1 MTDAE
6 MTETGMTAEGGAAVE
21 SHSVEAFAV
30 DNAEYYAAEFD
41 KIQGRTGFAWSWNMM
56 AAVFGPIWGAARE
69 VWGFFWIFLVLEL
82 FALVQL
88 GRGLWGEL
96 GADQLAR
103 YERMLENIA
112 KREAQ
117 AEELT
122 ASGDVAGAEAKL
134 KIADN
139 LRGAAEKALQAANDA
154 SSEATGILI
163 AGVILMVLIKL
174 AEGFYANYA
183 YEAQYLRW
191 RASRNERSGIKRSS
205 ILFGLLGLLAIWPL
219 ALIRFTVADPNELVA
234 KLTGGLLGNRISI
247 TEFPVGREYFAYL
260 SKKGDA
266 GFDWLANNFGD
277 VFDGV
282 TAGIR
287 WVLDGL
293 EILLIETP
301 WPVVMFVTVVLALRL
316 AGPRVAIFTA
326 ASLAYLAFMGLW
338 ELSMITIA
346 LIGAGAFLCIL
357 IGIPLGIWFGKS
369 KRAYAF
375 AEPVLDFMQTMP
387 AFVYLIPI
395 IAFFGTGKPPGVLAT
410 LIFAMPPVIRLTA
423 LGMRGVPETTKEA
436 AVAFGCSKRQLLFNV
451 ELPLA
456 LPSIMTGINQT
467 ILMSLSMVVIASL
480 IGAEGLGALILEAL
494 QYAAKG
500 QGLLGGLAILFCAMV
515 IDRIAQGMYR
525 RKVGGH

>member
-1 MTDAE
+1 MTDTGPTNEDHGVARFV
-6 MTETGMTAEGGAAVE
+6 ET
-21 SHSVEAFAV
+21 
-30 DNAEYYAAEFD
+30 NADYYEAEFAR
-41 KIQGRTGFAWSWNMM
+41 IQGKTGFTWSWNTM
-56 AAVFGPIWGAARE
+56 AALCGPLWGAARGA
-69 VWGFFWIFLVLEL
+69 WGFFWTFLVLEL
-82 FALVQL
+82 FALVQI

-96 GADQLAR
+96 GANQLAR
-103 YERMLENIA
+103 YERLIENIS

-117 AEELT
+117 AADLT
-122 ASGDVAGAEAKL
+122 AAGDVAGAEAKL
-134 KIADN
+134 KIANN
-139 LRGAAEKALQAANDA
+139 LRGAADKALEAA
-154 SSEATGILI
+154 EAAGSAAVSILVTG
-163 AGVILMVLIKL
+163 VVLMLAIKL
-174 AEGFYANYA
+174 IEGLYANYA
-183 YEAQYLRW
+183 YEAQYLSW
-191 RASRNERSGIKRSS
+191 RSGQKVQTGLRQSGIW
-205 ILFGLLGLLAIWPL
+205 FGLIGILAIWPL
-219 ALIRFTVADPNELVA
+219 TLIRFTVAKPEEFVA
-234 KLTGGLLGNRISI
+234 SLTGGLLGDKLTI
-247 TEFPVGREYFAYL
+247 TEFPVGKEYFAIL
-260 SKKGDA
+260 AKKGDA

-293 EILLIETP
+293 EILLIQTP
-301 WPVVMFVTVVLALRL
+301 WPVVMFVTVIMALRL

-338 ELSMITIA
+338 ELAMITVA
-346 LIGAGAFLCIL
+346 LIGAGAFLCVV

-369 KRAYAF
+369 KRAYTF

-423 LGMRGVPETTKEA
+423 LGMRGVPENTKEA
-436 AVAFGCSKRQLLFNV
+436 AIAFGCSKRQLLFNV

-467 ILMSLSMVVIASL
+467 ILMALSMVVIASL

-500 QGLLGGLAILFCAMV
+500 QGLLGGLAILVCAMV
-515 IDRIAQGMYR
+515 IDRIAQGAYR
-525 RKVGGH
+525 RKTSGNF